1 MDVIEAIKAR
11 RDTTHFQPTPI
22 PDQKLQA
29 VLNAARLAPS
39 AENAQPWKFVVIH
52 DEDLKRKLV
61 NVCYGQKCIIEA
73 PAVIVAFALLDQ
85 SSSLV
90 GGFTSSYPMDV
101 AFALGNLMLAATAE
115 GLGSCFVHRF
125 PEEEVRAILGAPSD
139 ARTMAIIPLG
149 IPNGQSTPP
158 GSKHLSE
165 IVSYNSFE

>member
-22 PDQKLQA
+22 PDHKLQA

-39 AENAQPWKFVVIH
+39 AENAQPWKFVVVH

-61 NVCYGQKCIIEA
+61 NACYGQKCIIEA
-73 PAVIVAFALLDQ
+73 PAVVVAFALLDQ

-101 AFALGNLMLAATAE
+101 AFALGNLMLAAAAE

-125 PEEEVRAILGAPSD
+125 QEEEVRALLGAPTD
-139 ARTMAIIPLG
+139 ARTMALVPLG
-149 IPNGQSTPP
+149 FPNGQTTSP
-158 GSKHLSE
+158 GSKHLSV
-165 IVSYNSFE
+165 IVSYNSFD